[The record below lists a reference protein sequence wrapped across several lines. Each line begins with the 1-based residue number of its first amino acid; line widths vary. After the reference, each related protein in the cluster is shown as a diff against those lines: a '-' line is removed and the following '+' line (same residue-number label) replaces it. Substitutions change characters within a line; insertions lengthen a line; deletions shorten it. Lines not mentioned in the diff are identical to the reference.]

1 MHQLRHRKKIMKFCL
16 FGASSNDAAPFYYE
30 KNAALGEEMARRGI
44 VMVFGGGATGMMGAA
59 CRAMS
64 REGGEI
70 IGIAPRFFDREGVL
84 SAECT
89 ELIFT
94 DTMRQRKQL
103 MEDLSDGFIVTP
115 GGIGTLEEFFE
126 IYTLLQLGR
135 HQKPIAL
142 YNIGGYYDKLLSL
155 LQHTASEGFLS
166 EECLS
171 LLGIF
176 DEPGPLLDYLLSR
189 AEPKGV

>member
-1 MHQLRHRKKIMKFCL
+1 MKFCL
-16 FGASSNDAAPFYYE
+16 FGASSDKAAPYYYE
-30 KNAALGEEMARRGI
+30 KTAELGREMARRGI
-44 VMVFGGGATGMMGAA
+44 GMVFGGGATGMMGAA
-59 CRAMS
+59 CRAVS
-64 REGGEI
+64 LEGGEI
-70 IGIAPRFFDREGVL
+70 IGIAPHFFNKQGVL
-84 SAECT
+84 SDECT

-103 MEDLSDGFIVTP
+103 MEELSDGFIVTP

-135 HQKPIAL
+135 HQKPVAL
-142 YNIGGYYDKLLSL
+142 YNIGGYYDSLISL
-155 LQHTASEGFLS
+155 LRHTVSEGFLS

-176 DEPGPLLDYLLSR
+176 EEPEDLLDYLSSR
-189 AEPKGV
+189 AGSKGE